1 MRVTKEQFAKGIAQ
15 YAENEV
21 IPQISDDKAAQIIA
35 SVAVKAIKTNTKLID
50 TIFENN
56 TVKALFKCNE
66 DGTYEI
72 EEFFSMVTESIKE
85 YGPFPVVIPP
95 IPLISPTVKTLS
107 FTDADINELKRRIE
121 RSVE

>member
-1 MRVTKEQFAKGIAQ
+1 MRVTKEQLVKGIAQ

-35 SVAVKAIKTNTKLID
+35 SIAVKAVKTNSKLVD
-50 TIFENN
+50 TILENN
-56 TVKALFKCNE
+56 TVKALFKYNE

-72 EEFFSMVTESIKE
+72 EEFFSMGTESVKE
-85 YGPFPVVIPP
+85 YGPLPVVIPP
-95 IPLISPTVKTLS
+95 IPLISPTVKTLT
-107 FTDADINELKRRIE
+107 FTEADINEMKRRIE